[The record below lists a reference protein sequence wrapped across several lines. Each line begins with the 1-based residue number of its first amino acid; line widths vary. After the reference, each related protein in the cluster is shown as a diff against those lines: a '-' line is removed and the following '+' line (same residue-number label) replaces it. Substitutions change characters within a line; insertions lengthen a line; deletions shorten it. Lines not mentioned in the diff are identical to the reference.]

1 MKVPKTMKRYCL
13 KCKKHTTQKVV
24 IVSSGHQRGS
34 LKRGSIARAKLRGRG
49 KGKGNLGKWGSKK
62 AASKFKMKVKNTKKT
77 NLMYT
82 CQTCKKSKNQL
93 KGRRVKKIVYK
104 EEDK

>member
-82 CQTCKKSKNQL
+82 CQICNKSKNQL
-93 KGRRVKKIVYK
+93 KGRRVKKVVYK